1 MMASVKAEIKQEL
14 QEEEIRQ
21 ILKEQIKLEEFH
33 AAINETS
40 DITNSIKET
49 LVELPEKAQITA
61 DLNDESK

>member
-1 MMASVKAEIKQEL
+1 MASVKAEIKQEL